1 MSDAIR
7 VNGNMY
13 SWGSIVLTID
23 GDKYYGFTSLSFSQ
37 KRERKAVYGMG
48 KAQAPR
54 GMTRGKYTVEN
65 TKLSGPLS
73 SVQAV
78 RAALAAKS
86 SNGKS
91 YGDTEFHVTCQFV
104 ETDETPVTIEAFRCH
119 WVSDSL
125 DASEGSDEIAQDFE
139 IQPMWIETNGLTLFD
154 SSEV

>member
-23 GDKYYGFTSLSFSQ
+23 GEKYYGFTSLSFSE

-54 GMTRGKYTVEN
+54 GMTRGKYSVEN

-119 WVSDSL
+119 WVGSSTDV
-125 DASEGSDEIAQDFE
+125 SEGSDEMTSDIE
-139 IQPMWIETNGLTLFD
+139 IQPMWLETNGMTLFD
-154 SSEV
+154 SSEG